1 MEGQMKNTWRAGIL
15 ACLSVFGAGTSLN
28 AAESGGAFNFVAPYD
43 GSILTLDPHKTAKE
57 QDLLVTTNI
66 FRTLYMW
73 SAKEQ
78 RPVLEL
84 AEAVAASEDGLTYTY
99 TLKDNVT
106 FHNGRKLVAGDV
118 AYSYER
124 MLTMNPVSPGARYLE
139 AVLGAS
145 ALQKGESKTLAGL
158 KVIDDRTFSITLT
171 ERIDPAYQFYLPG
184 TAIVPKEEVE
194 RLGEKFGLTPVG
206 SGPFMFKE
214 WVEGSEVSLVKYP
227 EYYEQG
233 KPYLDSVAFKIMQEG
248 AARDIA
254 FRAKELDSII
264 VEAPQYSAY
273 KNDPDYSG
281 GLIEVAEMYTR
292 LIVWNQK
299 YEPLANRKVRQA
311 ISYAI
316 DEDAINQ
323 KFLKGKAY
331 NPVGWLPESSE
342 GFDGEAKGLGFDL
355 DKAKALMKEAG
366 YENGFELKILGSANM
381 SYGVAVA
388 EVVGQYLSKINIKVT
403 TQQLEEGILYDK
415 MVADDFQGVIWSF
428 GSGPE
433 PLAALKRWHSKTAN
447 TSGNYAHYNN
457 AEYDAL
463 LDKAQA
469 ETDPAARLD
478 LIRQADAIFRD
489 DAAVWLLNYN
499 KAVLAVQPWVHG
511 LEPVAVEIMYQDMAD
526 VWVEPTSPRSG
537 K

>member
-1 MEGQMKNTWRAGIL
+1 MKHTLRISLL
-15 ACLSVFGAGTSLN
+15 ACLAVVGAGITSY

-43 GSILTLDPHKTAKE
+43 GSILTLDPHKTAKQ
-57 QDLLVTTNI
+57 QDHLVTNNI

-73 SAKEQ
+73 STQEQ

-84 AEAVAASEDGLTYTY
+84 AEAVAASDDGLTYTY
-99 TLKDNVT
+99 TLKDGMT
-106 FHNGRKLVAGDV
+106 FHNGRKLVASDI

-124 MLTMNPVSPGARYLE
+124 MLTMDPVSPTSGYLQVIVGA
-139 AVLGAS
+139 G
-145 ALQKGESKTLAGL
+145 ALQKGEAETLAGV

-171 ERIDPAYQFYLPG
+171 EKVDPAYQFYLPG

-206 SGPFMFKE
+206 SGPFKFKE

-227 EYYEQG
+227 EYYEKG

-248 AARDIA
+248 ASRDIA

-264 VEAPQYSAY
+264 VEAPQYSSY
-273 KNDPDYSG
+273 KNDPEYSG
-281 GLIEVAEMYTR
+281 DLIEVAEMFTR

-299 YEPLANRKVRQA
+299 YEPLADRKVRQA

-342 GFDGEAKGLGFDL
+342 GFDSGAKGLGFDL

-415 MVADDFQGVIWSF
+415 MVADDFQGIIWSF

-433 PLAALKRWHSKTAN
+433 PLVALKRWHSKTAN

-457 AEYDAL
+457 AQYDAL

-469 ETDPAARLD
+469 ETDPAARIA
-478 LIRQADAIFRD
+478 LIKQADAIFRD

-511 LEPVAVEIMYQDMAD
+511 LEPVAIEIMYQDMAD
-526 VWVEPTSPRSG
+526 VWVEAASPRSG